1 MCAAMVTRHEGE
13 GLPIGEVLKRSR
25 NRLKLDIGTVERDT
39 KVRAK
44 YLRALENEEWDVL
57 PGPTYVRGFLRT
69 YATYLG
75 LDADA
80 LVDEYRRTIEH
91 SPASEQPY
99 LFSEPLLERR
109 RRPAQPQR
117 RAWGQVLG
125 VIGILAVAVLAVI
138 AVVRI
143 DPLNWFSSGGGA
155 GAHHQKGRHHGQHH
169 GSQGSKHGHKGGGSS
184 SGHAVSL
191 ALITHDEMVV
201 CLRPGNGRP
210 LIDAQTLVAGSKQGP
225 FSPPADNYRL
235 DLISG
240 GSATVVVAGKHQRVH
255 SKKPASFAIDAGGI
269 RSVPY
274 QGQKCP

>member
-1 MCAAMVTRHEGE
+1 MVTRHEGE

-25 NRLKLDIGTVERDT
+25 NRLKIDIGTAERET
-39 KVRAK
+39 RIRAK

-57 PGPTYVRGFLRT
+57 PGATYVKGYLRT
-69 YATYLG
+69 YGMYLG
-75 LDADA
+75 LDTDA
-80 LVDEYRRTIEH
+80 LVDEYRRNIER
-91 SPASEQPY
+91 SPAAEQPY

-109 RRPAQPQR
+109 RRPAPPQR
-117 RAWGQVLG
+117 RPWGQVLA
-125 VIGILAVAVLAVI
+125 ILGILVLAVV
-138 AVVRI
+138 AVFALVRT
-143 DPLNWFSSGGGA
+143 DPLNWFGNGGAGGHHHRGRQQARHQGSKGSGHAHHGGGGGA
-155 GAHHQKGRHHGQHH
+155 GSGQP
-169 GSQGSKHGHKGGGSS
+169 
-184 SGHAVSL
+184 VSV

-225 FSPPADNYRL
+225 FSPPSENYRL

-240 GSATVVVAGKHQRVH
+240 GSATVVLGGKPQRVH

-274 QGQKCP
+274 QGKKCP